1 MILDFIKDLF
11 KEISKG
17 DPLAI
22 GIVILILLLFFSR
35 VGKSFLKSEN
45 KEFSDK
51 ILKYEEQFKALEI
64 ENSKIRTQLIE
75 RNNNISQLSI
85 QIKNKE
91 RELKSHQN
99 QESFF
104 KNKIDDLKNSISD
117 IGKKY
122 TKSYAELINSKQK
135 NIENDVQL
143 KTYRLSPHMLKN
155 FLNKAFLDTRSSLDE
170 KDIKE
175 NFSFIGKKYY
185 SLSKLEEI
193 ISSNNKD
200 INSNLKLL
208 IDTLDYLIYSSN
220 TTSVHLETEL
230 THIEKFCNLIEIHKG
245 IKIEI
250 TKNIIND
257 NISILPTILF
267 NYIDNAIKHGYY
279 KEKAL
284 KINLYCD
291 NKSLRYIVQ
300 TPLHSSIDNIK
311 KLGGVGN
318 KDFEEN
324 IYAYYDNAKVTNE
337 IVDNTYIAR
346 LNLEL

>member
-22 GIVILILLLFFSR
+22 GVVVLIILLFFSR
-35 VGKSFLKSEN
+35 TGKSLLKSEN
-45 KEFSDK
+45 KEFSEK
-51 ILKYEEQFKALEI
+51 LLKYEEQFKALEI
-64 ENSKIRTQLIE
+64 ENSKIKNQLLD
-75 RNNNISQLSI
+75 NNDNIKHLNI
-85 QIKNKE
+85 QIKNQE
-91 RELKSHQN
+91 EELKSSKN

-104 KNKIDDLKNSISD
+104 KKKITDLKSSVTKINE
-117 IGKKY
+117 KY
-122 TKSYAELINSKQK
+122 TKSYAELINSKQQNK
-135 NIENDVQL
+135 ENDVQL

-155 FLNKAFLDTRSSLDE
+155 FLNRAFLETKSSFE
-170 KDIKE
+170 ETEIKE
-175 NFSFIGKKYY
+175 NFSVMGKKYY
-185 SLSKLEEI
+185 CLSKLEEI
-193 ISSNNKD
+193 TSIKNKD

-208 IDTLDYLIYSSN
+208 IDTLDYLIYSN
-220 TTSVHLETEL
+220 TNSSVHLETEL

-250 TKNIIND
+250 TKNIIVD

-267 NYIDNAIKHGYY
+267 NYIDNAIKHGYF
-279 KEKAL
+279 KERAL

-300 TPLHSSIDNIK
+300 TPLHPSIDNTQ

-337 IVDNTYIAR
+337 IMDNTYIAR